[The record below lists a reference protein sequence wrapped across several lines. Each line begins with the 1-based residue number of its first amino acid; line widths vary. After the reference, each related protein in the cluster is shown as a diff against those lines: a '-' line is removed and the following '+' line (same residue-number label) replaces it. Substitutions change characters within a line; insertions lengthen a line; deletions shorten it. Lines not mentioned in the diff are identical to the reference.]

1 MNTGSRTVQIHPYDT
16 MEMLTARLRF
26 LETRECRNLLSEEAR
41 VAQRRDVTQRF
52 KDLLKREEMYKID
65 DARRKAAA
73 KEYGIDELYA

>member
-52 KDLLKREEMYKID
+52 KDLLKREEMYKV
-65 DARRKAAA
+65 DAVKC
-73 KEYGIDELYA
+73 GGDERVWGR